1 MSVDADQLGRS
12 GGTLADTGHLLE
24 RIAHAVGPA
33 SPMLG
38 RVAAAVSIVR
48 LGARLLPAGG
58 RLVRRYPVG
67 SALVAAGILG
77 VVYLLRSQAS
87 SSRSRRG
94 LRRDPQL
101 SPQLDPRLEPRPGE
115 RTAPR
120 PA

>member
-1 MSVDADQLGRS
+1 MSVDADRLGQS

-38 RVAAAVSIVR
+38 RVAAAISIVK
-48 LGARLLPAGG
+48 LGARLVPAGG

-67 SALVAAGILG
+67 SALLVAGIVG
-77 VVYLLRSQAS
+77 VAYLLRSQATS
-87 SSRSRRG
+87 PRPRPG
-94 LRRDPQL
+94 LRLD
-101 SPQLDPRLEPRPGE
+101 PQLDPRLEPRPGH